1 MFDAAFPKVFAG
13 LAGRR
18 LKAVRV
24 LVVVLVAHSQ
34 HEVFPFEVDL
44 RDPRPEVV
52 ANLEN
57 ILNVYLM
64 SKVKNFQFGQL
75 TLVLWHIRQ

>member
-1 MFDAAFPKVFAG
+1 MFDAAFPEVFAG

-24 LVVVLVAHSQ
+24 LVVVLVSHSQ

-52 ANLEN
+52 ANLGDVCQS
-57 ILNVYLM
+57 LL
-64 SKVKNFQFGQL
+64 K
-75 TLVLWHIRQ
+75 

>member
-1 MFDAAFPKVFAG
+1 MFDAALPQVFAG

-18 LKAVRV
+18 LKPVRV
-24 LVVVLVAHSQ
+24 LVVVLVSYSE

-52 ANLEN
+52 ADLGD
-57 ILNVYLM
+57 VC
-64 SKVKNFQFGQL
+64 
-75 TLVLWHIRQ
+75 

>member
-1 MFDAAFPKVFAG
+1 MFDAAFPQVFAR

-18 LKAVRV
+18 LKPVRV
-24 LVVVLVAHSQ
+24 LVVVLVPHSE

-52 ANLEN
+52 ANLDR
-57 ILNVYLM
+57 V
-64 SKVKNFQFGQL
+64 SF
-75 TLVLWHIRQ
+75 

>member
-18 LKAVRV
+18 LKPVRV

-52 ANLEN
+52 ANLIN
-57 ILNVYLM
+57 G
-64 SKVKNFQFGQL
+64 NFEGEAINHSAHVCKPSSYFQE
-75 TLVLWHIRQ
+75 R